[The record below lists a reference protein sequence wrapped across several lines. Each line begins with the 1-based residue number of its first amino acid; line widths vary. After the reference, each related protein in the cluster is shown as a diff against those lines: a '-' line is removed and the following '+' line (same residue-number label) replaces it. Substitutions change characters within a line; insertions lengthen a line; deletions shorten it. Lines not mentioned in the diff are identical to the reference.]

1 LGESRGEWRLQ
12 KLGTKTVRMKI
23 LLTGSNG
30 QVGFELQK
38 KLGALGQVIA
48 TDREELDLT
57 DSDAIKKFINQT
69 KPDIIINPAAY
80 TAVDKAE
87 SEPDLAYLINTFLP
101 EVLAVKARELDILLV
116 HFSTDYVFDGL
127 KKEAYVETDQTNP
140 LSVYGKTKC
149 ESEEKIRSHSK
160 HIILRT
166 SWVFGSHGNNF
177 LKTILKLIQQKDSIN
192 IVSDQ
197 CGSPASTS
205 MLANVVYKIVD
216 QILKDPNFKDYGTY
230 HVTNEGETNW
240 FEYASFIANEAI
252 QLGFNVRC
260 LPDQIHSILSSEY
273 PTAARRPLNSRLNCE
288 KLKKTFMLELPHWES
303 EVKKVLREII

>member
-1 LGESRGEWRLQ
+1 
-12 KLGTKTVRMKI
+12 MKI

-30 QVGFELQK
+30 QVGFELNK
-38 KLGALGQVIA
+38 KLSALGEVIA

-57 DSDAIKKFINQT
+57 NLNAIRNFIDHT

-87 SEPDLAYLINTFLP
+87 SEPELAYQINTLAP
-101 EVLAVKARELDILLV
+101 EVLADKARELDIPLV

-127 KKEAYVETDQTNP
+127 KKEAYVETDLTNP
-140 LSVYGKTKC
+140 QSIYGKTKNDG
-149 ESEEKIRSHSK
+149 EEKVRTHAK
-160 HIILRT
+160 HIILRA

-177 LKTILKLIQQKDSIN
+177 LKTMMRLIQEKESLN
-192 IVSDQ
+192 IVGDQ
-197 CGSPASTS
+197 WGSPASAK
-205 MLANVVYKIVD
+205 MLADVTFKIVD
-216 QILKDPNFKDYGTY
+216 AIFKNKNFNDYGTY

-240 FEYASFIANEAI
+240 QQYAILIASELI
-252 QLGFNVRC
+252 KLDVKIKCG
-260 LPDQIHSILSSEY
+260 PDQIHSILTSEY
-273 PTAARRPLNSRLNCE
+273 PTAAKRPLNSRINTD

>member
-1 LGESRGEWRLQ
+1 
-12 KLGTKTVRMKI
+12 MKI

-38 KLGALGQVIA
+38 KLNLLGEVIA

-87 SEPDLAYLINTFLP
+87 SEPDLAYLINVMAP
-101 EVLAVKARELDILLV
+101 EVLVSMSAELDIPLV

-127 KKEAYVETDQTNP
+127 KKGAYVETDPTNP
-140 LSVYGKTKC
+140 QSVYGKTKC
-149 ESEEKIRSHSK
+149 EGEEKVRTHAK

-177 LKTILKLIQQKDSIN
+177 LKTMLRLFKEKESLN
-192 IVSDQ
+192 IVADQ
-197 CGSPASTS
+197 WGAPASAS
-205 MLANVVYKIVD
+205 MLSDVTSKILD
-216 QILKDPNFKDYGTY
+216 TIFKGKNFNDYGTY
-230 HVTNEGETNW
+230 HVTSDGETNW
-240 FEYASFIANEAI
+240 QQYASLIAGE
-252 QLGFNVRC
+252 LVKLNVNIKC
-260 LPDQIHSILSSEY
+260 GSDQIHPIATSEY
-273 PTAARRPLNSRLNCE
+273 PTPAKRPLNSRLNCE
-288 KLKKTFMLELPHWES
+288 KLKKTFVLELPHWES
-303 EVKKVLREII
+303 EVKKVLREVI